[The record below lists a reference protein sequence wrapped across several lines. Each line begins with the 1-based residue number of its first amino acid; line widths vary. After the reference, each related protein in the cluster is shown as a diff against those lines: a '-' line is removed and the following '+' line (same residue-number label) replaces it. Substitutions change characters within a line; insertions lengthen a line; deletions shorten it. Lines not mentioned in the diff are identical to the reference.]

1 MAESSKRLKLNN
13 GLEIPIMGLGTTRL
27 RNLDDANKS
36 LKGDER
42 MKDVEEVVYSSIKQG
57 TRLIDTASKYENE
70 AEVGKG
76 IKKAIDEGIVKREDL
91 FVITKMWPDEKEDPE
106 KALKQSLERLQL
118 SYVDLF
124 LDHWPSGK
132 CYNGKNN
139 FKLISVKDMWPKMEK
154 LVEENLTKS
163 IGVSNYNVQNLLIVL
178 SICKIK
184 PVVNEVEF
192 HPYLYQ
198 KDLKEFCDLENIKI
212 IAYYPLIKGVN
223 YKSRFTKIMNEKKLD
238 LLNEEI
244 VKNLA
249 NKYGKT
255 VGQVIL
261 NWHVHLGVIPIP
273 GSANPE
279 RMKENL
285 AAIDFKMEDKD
296 YDLISSLD
304 KQFRFCD
311 GIGIYGI
318 DIFA

>member
-36 LKGDER
+36 LKGDDR
-42 MKDVEEVVYSSIKQG
+42 MKDVEEVVYSSIKHG

-70 AEVGKG
+70 VEVGKG

-118 SYVDLF
+118 SYVDLY

-132 CYNGKNN
+132 CYNGKYN

-212 IAYYPLIKGVN
+212 VAYYPLIKGVN

-255 VGQVIL
+255 VGQIIL

>member
-1 MAESSKRLKLNN
+1 MAETSKKMKLNN
-13 GLEIPIMGLGTTRL
+13 GLEIPIMGLGTTRI
-27 RNLDDANKS
+27 RNLDDANNS
-36 LKGDER
+36 MSAEDR
-42 MKDVEEVVYSSIKQG
+42 NKDVEDVVFNSIKHG
-57 TRLIDTASKYENE
+57 VRLIDTASKYENE
-70 AEVGKG
+70 VEVGRG
-76 IKKAIDEGIVKREDL
+76 IKRAIDEGIVKREDL

-106 KALKQSLERLQL
+106 KALKRSLEKLQL
-118 SYVDLF
+118 SYVDLY

-139 FKLISVKDMWPKMEK
+139 FKLISVKEIWEKMEK
-154 LVEENLTKS
+154 LVEQNLAKS
-163 IGVSNYNVQNLLIVL
+163 IGVSNYNVQNLLNIL

-184 PVVNEVEF
+184 PVVDEVEF

-198 KDLKEFCDLENIKI
+198 KDLKEFCDKEDIKI
-212 IAYYPLIKGVN
+212 VSYYPLIKGVN
-223 YKSRFTKIMNEKKLD
+223 YPSRFPKVMNEKKLD

-244 VKNLA
+244 VINLA
-249 NKYGKT
+249 KKYNKT
-255 VGQVIL
+255 IGQIIL
-261 NWHVHLGVIPIP
+261 NWHIHLGLIPIP
-273 GSANPE
+273 GTSNTE

-285 AAIDFKMEDKD
+285 AAIEFKMEDSD

>member
-36 LKGDER
+36 LKGDDR
-42 MKDVEEVVYSSIKQG
+42 MKDVEEVVYSSIKHG

-70 AEVGKG
+70 VEVGKG

-212 IAYYPLIKGVN
+212 VAYYPLIKGVN
-223 YKSRFTKIMNEKKLD
+223 YKSRFAKIMNEKKLD

-255 VGQVIL
+255 VGQIIL

>member
-36 LKGDER
+36 LKGDDR
-42 MKDVEEVVYSSIKQG
+42 MKDVEEVVYSSIKHG

-70 AEVGKG
+70 VEVGKG

-154 LVEENLTKS
+154 LVEGNLTKS

-255 VGQVIL
+255 VGQIIL

>member
-1 MAESSKRLKLNN
+1 MSETPRKMKLNN

-36 LKGDER
+36 LRDDNR
-42 MKDVEEVVYSSIKQG
+42 MKDVEDVVYNSIKHG
-57 TRLIDTASKYENE
+57 TRLIDTASKYEDE
-70 AEVGKG
+70 VEVGLG

-91 FVITKMWPDEKEDPE
+91 FVITKMWLNEKEDPE
-106 KALKQSLERLQL
+106 KALKQSLEKLQL

-139 FKLISVKDMWPKMEK
+139 FKLVCVKDMWQKMEK
-154 LVEENLTKS
+154 LVEQNLTKS
-163 IGVSNYNVQNLLIVL
+163 IGVSNYNVQNLLIIL
-178 SICKIK
+178 SFCKIK
-184 PVVNEVEF
+184 PVVDEVEF

-198 KDLKEFCDLENIKI
+198 KDLKEFCDKENIKI
-212 IAYYPLIKGVN
+212 ISYYPLIKGDK
-223 YKSRFTKIMNEKKLD
+223 YKSRFPKIMNEKKLD

-244 VKNLA
+244 VVNLA
-249 NKYGKT
+249 KKYGKT
-255 VGQVIL
+255 VGQVVL

-273 GSANPE
+273 GSSNPE

-304 KQFRFCD
+304 RKFRFCD

>member
-42 MKDVEEVVYSSIKQG
+42 MKDVEEVVYSSIKHG

-70 AEVGKG
+70 VEVGKG

-212 IAYYPLIKGVN
+212 VAYYPLIKGVN

-255 VGQVIL
+255 VGQIIL

-285 AAIDFKMEDKD
+285 AGIDFKMEDKD

>member
-1 MAESSKRLKLNN
+1 MSEIPKTMKLNN
-13 GLEIPIMGLGTTRL
+13 NLEIPIMGLGTTRL
-27 RNLDDANKS
+27 RNINDANNS
-36 LKGDER
+36 LKGDDR
-42 MKDVEEVVYSSIKQG
+42 MKDVEEVVYNSIKHG

-70 AEVGKG
+70 VEVGKG
-76 IKKAIDEGIVKREDL
+76 IKKAIDEGIVKRVDL

-106 KALKQSLERLQL
+106 KALKQSLERLNL

-124 LDHWPSGK
+124 LDHWPCGK

-139 FKLISVKDMWPKMEK
+139 FKLISLKEMWPKMEK
-154 LVEENLTKS
+154 LVEDKLTKS
-163 IGVSNYNVQNLLIVL
+163 IGVSNYNVQNLSIVL

-223 YKSRFTKIMNEKKLD
+223 YKSRFPKILEEKKLD

-244 VKNLA
+244 VKKLEE
-249 NKYGKT
+249 KYGKT

-273 GSANPE
+273 GSANPD

-285 AAIDFKMEDKD
+285 AAIDFTMDEAD

-311 GIGIYGI
+311 GIGIYGV